1 MFNECFGNTLTQKID
16 YKLHQLRRC
25 DDDDDVE
32 NRMWNERREREE
44 QEGGMRNKSVCEMIL
59 FSVAFFCVFLH
70 RSLM

>member
-44 QEGGMRNKSVCEMIL
+44 QEWGIKVYVKWYYFRLPSSVCSYID
-59 FSVAFFCVFLH
+59 F
-70 RSLM
+70 